1 IFVAIAALG
10 GCGGSLASPD
20 AQGQGAIDT
29 GFMDA
34 GFGGATFPFDAIVV
48 VDAMPPD
55 AAVDVDVCARPA
67 GVEVP
72 AVPVP
77 GMSCV
82 YSFPTPP
89 CSYLDNAHAGVK
101 IDGVE
106 IPRDTTDT
114 NGWNTVDALGT
125 FEIFGP

>member
-1 IFVAIAALG
+1 
-10 GCGGSLASPD
+10 
-20 AQGQGAIDT
+20 
-29 GFMDA
+29 
-34 GFGGATFPFDAIVV
+34 
-48 VDAMPPD
+48 MPPD

-125 FEIFGP
+125 FEIFGPGCDALTDGGAMHVTIAYKILI